1 MPGADLQLSIVVPV
15 RNGADRLPPTLDALA
30 AYLAGARRSTEVLLV
45 DDGSNEATAQLLSDF
60 ARATSGVVL
69 LRNDINQ
76 GKGRSVSRGMLAA
89 RGRHRVFTDAD
100 LAYPLDQVDAITAV
114 LDGGSDLAIACRVLP
129 ESRYLMSPSFF
140 HYLYTRHLMSRA
152 YNALIRWTTLP
163 GILDTQAGLKGFTAR
178 AARLVFPRLT
188 IPRFRIRRRDALH
201 RATAWP
207 PHHAGAGAL
216 SVRQRAHHGAAH
228 AGQLEH
234 DGRPGPRTVER
245 RAGSLSVAGASSS
258 TPTISA
264 SPPASP
270 AASSKPTPPAWSGR
284 HR

>member
-30 AYLAGARRSTEVLLV
+30 AYLAGARRPTEVLLV
-45 DDGSNEATAQLLSDF
+45 DDGSNEPTARLLSDF

-100 LAYPLDQVDAITAV
+100 LAYPLDQVDVITAA

-140 HYLYTRHLMSRA
+140 HYLYTRHLMSRG

-178 AARLVFPRLT
+178 AAQLVFPRLT
-188 IPRFRIRRRDALH
+188 IPRFGFDVETLFIARRHGLRTTQVPVHFRYDSEPTTVRLLRDSWNMMADL
-201 RATAWP
+201 
-207 PHHAGAGAL
+207 
-216 SVRQRAHHGAAH
+216 VRVRWND
-228 AGQLEH
+228 LR
-234 DGRPGPRTVER
+234 GRYR
-245 RAGSLSVAGASSS
+245 
-258 TPTISA
+258 
-264 SPPASP
+264 
-270 AASSKPTPPAWSGR
+270 
-284 HR
+284 